1 MSNLDSMYQDLNNNI
16 DSYNDMVYFSN
27 NYIYADNALVDAYNS
42 MLDIYQL
49 SRFFAIDGRGADN
62 NAIIK
67 QHEKILDLINN
78 IRNETNQMQYSMRNQ
93 LQNIRDQESR
103 IEAERAR
110 QS

>member
-1 MSNLDSMYQDLNNNI
+1 MSDIDSMYSDLNRNI
-16 DSYNDMVYFSN
+16 DSYNEMVYFSN

-49 SRFFAIDGRGADN
+49 SRYFAIDGRGADN
-62 NAIIK
+62 NAIIR

-78 IRNETNQMQYSMRNQ
+78 IRGESNQMQANMRSQ
-93 LQNIRDQESR
+93 LQSIRDQESR
-103 IEAERAR
+103 IDAERAR